1 MEGHIR
7 STSLIQLSLSQI
19 YPMTLYATHTQTHAR
34 CWHVWRK
41 VTLHAAQSHTSPA
54 SDCLCASSKCLMS
67 SLKAY
72 KLTLLQAILTP
83 LTPGVLLQLS
93 SSHQLLLVKTG
104 REPVPS
110 WTDWYS
116 NDSPVRS
123 GFIVSQP
130 SIIKKK
136 NPISLIICLWSFN
149 LLSSLWCG
157 IDSKWT
163 INLYARGTH
172 PFEWIKYLAIEV
184 SK

>member
-41 VTLHAAQSHTSPA
+41 VTLRAAQSHTSPA

-104 REPVPS
+104 CEPVPS

-136 NPISLIICLWSFN
+136 TPSVWSSAFG
-149 LLSSLWCG
+149 LSIYWVLCG
-157 IDSKWT
+157 V
-163 INLYARGTH
+163 G
-172 PFEWIKYLAIEV
+172 
-184 SK
+184 